1 MTTPRASL
9 IASLALTLAGCSGPL
24 VGADI
29 DEPRICLVMKSQ
41 TVPGA
46 PIPAGLVGLIPDQT
60 VTWAGDLDLGSK
72 LPGLDKQGA
81 VTGSIRMLSLTTTG
95 STDLSSITSAQV
107 ALVDA
112 AGQSTTFMSY
122 TRPTPVTTP
131 DVLDM
136 KLDQDLNLLDKLEGG
151 LLHYSI
157 TFKGLPPPTSWSA
170 DIETCLSAHLTIDA
184 LKAMK

>member
-1 MTTPRASL
+1 VTTRASL
-9 IASLALTLAGCSGPL
+9 VASLAFAVAGCSGPL

-46 PIPAGLVGLIPDQT
+46 PIPAGPGLSEQT
-60 VTWAGDLDLGSK
+60 VVWDGDLDLGSK
-72 LPGLDKQGA
+72 IPGLDKQGA
-81 VTGSIRMLSLTTTG
+81 VTGDLHMLALTTTG
-95 STDLSSITSAQV
+95 STDLSNVSSADV

-112 AGQSTTFMSY
+112 AGNATSFMSY

-136 KLDQDLNLLDKLEGG
+136 KLDQDLNLLDAIQSG
-151 LLHYSI
+151 LLHYRI
-157 TFKGLPPPTSWSA
+157 TFKGLPPQSSWTA
-170 DIETCLSAHLTIDA
+170 DIETCLSLHLSIDA

>member
-9 IASLALTLAGCSGPL
+9 VASLALALAGCGGPL

-29 DEPRICLVMKSQ
+29 DEPRICLVMHSQ

-46 PIPAGLVGLIPDQT
+46 PIPGGVVLPDQQ
-60 VTWAGDLDLGSK
+60 VSWEGDLDLGSK
-72 LPGLDKQGA
+72 IPGLDKQGA
-81 VTGSIRMLSLTTTG
+81 VTGSIHMLSLTTTG
-95 STDLSSITSAQV
+95 STDLSSVSSADV

-112 AGQSTTFMSY
+112 AGQPTSFMSY

-131 DVLDM
+131 DALDM
-136 KLDQDLNLLDKLEGG
+136 KLDQDLNLLDEVQGG
-151 LLHYSI
+151 LLRYRI
-157 TFKGLPPPTSWSA
+157 TFKGQPPPTSWTA

>member
-1 MTTPRASL
+1 MTTLRASL
-9 IASLALTLAGCSGPL
+9 VASLALALAGCGGPL

-29 DEPRICLVMKSQ
+29 DEPRICLVMHSQ

-46 PIPAGLVGLIPDQT
+46 PIPVGLVLPE
-60 VTWAGDLDLGSK
+60 VSWEGDLDLGSK

-95 STDLSSITSAQV
+95 STDLSSVTSADV

-112 AGQSTTFMSY
+112 AGQATSFMSY

-136 KLDQDLNLLDKLEGG
+136 KLDQDLNLLDNLQAG
-151 LLHYSI
+151 LLHYRI
-157 TFKGLPPPTSWSA
+157 PFKGLPPSISWTA
-170 DIETCLSAHLTIDA
+170 DIEPCLSAHLTVDA

>member
-1 MTTPRASL
+1 MTTARASL
-9 IASLALTLAGCSGPL
+9 VASLALALAGCSGPL

-46 PIPAGLVGLIPDQT
+46 PIPTGLVIPDQT
-60 VTWAGDLDLGSK
+60 VSWDGDLDLGSK
-72 LPGLDKQGA
+72 IPGLDKQGA

-95 STDLSSITSAQV
+95 STDLSSVTSADV

-112 AGQSTTFMSY
+112 AGQPTSFMSY

-131 DVLDM
+131 DALDM
-136 KLDQDLNLLDKLEGG
+136 KLDQDLNLLDAVQGG
-151 LLHYSI
+151 QLHYRI
-157 TFKGLPPPTSWSA
+157 TFKGQPPPTSWTA
-170 DIETCLSAHLTIDA
+170 DIETCLSAHLTVDA